1 MDSNLGPAD
10 ATVVR
15 VPRQHRVDAAAR
27 LVATPGADPSDCGHR
42 FLKRAR
48 EHGISLDLF
57 WAVLDGIGRVRQSA
71 LVVPQAGRTAMLFL
85 SGVGEDAR
93 CGGREQQYRDRVA
106 VIRGAIRG
114 TVDAVGDGVHLV
126 QALPAPEEWWAV
138 EAFQG
143 AGMLRLGDLAY
154 LRRPLRSPAGVMGV
168 VGVAGESPAWP
179 EGVEV
184 RPMTSLDDS
193 AARRLLREALER
205 TYIDTLDCPGLCE
218 MRDIDDVIESH
229 RATGEPD
236 PSLWWIVYLND
247 VPEGCVLLSP
257 CPEQDSV
264 ELVYMGLGPGLR
276 GRGLATGLLARA
288 IDRAQRTRLSHV
300 VCAVDEKN
308 EPARA
313 LYARLGFSAY
323 AHRIAFVQG
332 TRRVD

>member
-1 MDSNLGPAD
+1 MDGNLGSPE
-10 ATVVR
+10 TSVVR
-15 VPRQHRVDAAAR
+15 VPRQLRGEAAAR
-27 LVATPGADPSDCGHR
+27 LVASPGVDPSDAGLR

-57 WAVLDGIGRVRQSA
+57 WAVTDGLGRVRQSA
-71 LVVPQAGRTAMLFL
+71 LVVPQAGRTAMIFL

-93 CGGREQQYRDRVA
+93 CGGREQQSRDRIA

-114 TVDAVGDGVHLV
+114 TIDAMGDAVHLV

-154 LRRPLRSPAGVMGV
+154 LRRPLRSP
-168 VGVAGESPAWP
+168 VGTASGLPAWP

-184 RPMTSLDDS
+184 RPMPSLDDPE
-193 AARRLLREALER
+193 ARRTLREALER
-205 TYIDTLDCPGLCE
+205 TYIDTLDCPGLCQ
-218 MRDIDDVIESH
+218 MRETDDVIDSH
-229 RATGEPD
+229 RATGEAD
-236 PSLWWIVYLND
+236 PSLWWIVFLNNR
-247 VPEGCVLLSP
+247 PEGCVLLSP
-257 CPEQDSV
+257 CPDQDSV
-264 ELVYMGLGPGLR
+264 ELVYMGLGPALR
-276 GRGLATGLLARA
+276 GRGLASGLLARA
-288 IDRAQRTRLSHV
+288 IDRSQRTRLAHV
-300 VCAVDEKN
+300 ICAVDEKN

>member
-1 MDSNLGPAD
+1 MDGNPASAD
-10 ATVVR
+10 PPVVR
-15 VPRQHRVDAAAR
+15 VSRQLRAEAAAR
-27 LVATPGADPSDCGHR
+27 LVATPGVDPSEAGLR

-48 EHGISLDLF
+48 EHGIALDLF
-57 WAVLDGIGRVRQSA
+57 WAVLDGLGRVRQSA

-85 SGVGEDAR
+85 SGIGEEAR
-93 CGGREQQYRDRVA
+93 YGGREEQFGERVA

-114 TVDAVGDGVHLV
+114 TTDALGDGVHLV
-126 QALPAPEEWWAV
+126 QSLPAPEEWWAV

-154 LRRPLRSPAGVMGV
+154 LRRPLRSPAG
-168 VGVAGESPAWP
+168 AGIASPAWP

-184 RPMTSLDDS
+184 VPMTSLDDPD
-193 AARRLLREALER
+193 ARRTLREALER

-218 MRDIDDVIESH
+218 MRETDDVIDSH
-229 RATGEPD
+229 RATGEAD
-236 PSLWWIVYLND
+236 PSLWWIVFLNGW
-247 VPEGCVLLSP
+247 PEGCVLLSP
-257 CPEQDSV
+257 CPDQDSV

-276 GRGLATGLLARA
+276 GRGLAAGLLARA
-288 IDRAQRTRLSHV
+288 IERAQRTRLSHV

-323 AHRIAFVQG
+323 AHRIAFVRG